1 MHKLVLVN
9 GCFDILTFAHVRLL
23 NFAKSLG
30 NHLVVGIN
38 SDFSV
43 QKLKG
48 LNRPINNQTER
59 REVLLGLKAVNEV
72 EIFEEN
78 DAHELLLRIKPDL
91 WVKGSEYTI
100 DKLTEEER
108 AAMTLI
114 KCELALFPKIEG
126 ISTTNIIKKI
136 NGNLL

>member
-1 MHKLVLVN
+1 M
-9 GCFDILTFAHVRLL
+9 
-23 NFAKSLG
+23 
-30 NHLVVGIN
+30 
-38 SDFSV
+38 
-43 QKLKG
+43 KG